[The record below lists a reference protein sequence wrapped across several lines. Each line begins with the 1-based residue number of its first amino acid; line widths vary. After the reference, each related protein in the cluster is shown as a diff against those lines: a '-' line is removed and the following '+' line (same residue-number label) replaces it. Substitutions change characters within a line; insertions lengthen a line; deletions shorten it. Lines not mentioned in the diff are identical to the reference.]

1 MWLGETSV
9 ELACFVQMEK
19 VALDMKNFL
28 FKNSD
33 LDTLSKTGKYQR
45 SYKKRYK
52 KGKNFH
58 ELELSPIEVTH
69 IVKCVEND
77 HHRQSADINQKRLLP
92 PPPLLSVIMN

>member
-1 MWLGETSV
+1 MVGGNKCQAGLFCSNGIGRSRHT
-9 ELACFVQMEK
+9 ELIK
-19 VALDMKNFL
+19 G
-28 FKNSD
+28 
-33 LDTLSKTGKYQR
+33 T
-45 SYKKRYK
+45 K
-52 KGKNFH
+52 KGNNFH

>member
-1 MWLGETSV
+1 MIIRHPRHPNHLDSLAKTEEIPTELKKKET
-9 ELACFVQMEK
+9 
-19 VALDMKNFL
+19 
-28 FKNSD
+28 
-33 LDTLSKTGKYQR
+33 
-45 SYKKRYK
+45 K

>member
-1 MWLGETSV
+1 MVG
-9 ELACFVQMEK
+9 
-19 VALDMKNFL
+19 
-28 FKNSD
+28 
-33 LDTLSKTGKYQR
+33 
-45 SYKKRYK
+45 K

>member
-1 MWLGETSV
+1 MYE
-9 ELACFVQMEK
+9 E
-19 VALDMKNFL
+19 
-28 FKNSD
+28 
-33 LDTLSKTGKYQR
+33 
-45 SYKKRYK
+45 
-52 KGKNFH
+52 GKNFY